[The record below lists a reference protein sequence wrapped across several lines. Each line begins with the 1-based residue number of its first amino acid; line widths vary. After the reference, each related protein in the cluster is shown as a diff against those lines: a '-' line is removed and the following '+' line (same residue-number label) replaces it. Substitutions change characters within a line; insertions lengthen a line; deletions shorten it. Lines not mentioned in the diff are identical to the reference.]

1 MANEMIGTV
10 RCPWC
15 ASDKAKVTVTKS
27 GLCAVTCNACHS
39 QTFARSDYSDTKI
52 RQAMTPAQKQP
63 APPVAADPIIVQGV
77 VPGVVVEA
85 KKEEPAPPV
94 VEKKPASGWDIWG
107 AK

>member
-1 MANEMIGTV
+1 MANEVIGHV

-15 ASDKAKVTVTKS
+15 ASNKARVSVTKS
-27 GLCAVTCNACHS
+27 GLSAVTCSTCHS

-52 RQAMTPAQKQP
+52 RQAMTPVRQQP
-63 APPVAADPIIVQGV
+63 APPVAADPII

-94 VEKKPASGWDIWG
+94 VEKKPASVWDIWSG
-107 AK
+107 K